1 MLTFY
6 QYLLTFRRSNDNN
19 EIALLAEHVFFDHS
33 FPKHSRDYH
42 ELSSYLEM
50 NVDYIL
56 NMSIFDD
63 IWQMYEEYRYKK
75 I

>member
-6 QYLLTFRRSNDNN
+6 QYLLTFRHSNENN
-19 EIALLAEHVFFDHS
+19 EIVLFAEHVFLDHS
-33 FPKHSRDYH
+33 FPKQSRDYH

-56 NMSIFDD
+56 NMSLFDE
-63 IWQMYEEYRYKK
+63 IWMMYEEYRYKK
-75 I
+75 N

>member
-6 QYLLTFRRSNDNN
+6 QYLLTFRHSNNN
-19 EIALLAEHVFFDHS
+19 TEIALLAEHVFLDHS
-33 FPKHSRDYH
+33 FPKQSKDYQ

-56 NMSIFDD
+56 NMTLFDET
-63 IWQMYEEYRYKK
+63 WQMYEEYRYKRS
-75 I
+75 